1 MSEEQEYPYNTP
13 WERRSRERALLH
25 SCAVNRGP
33 LLRRVLETITKLKPH
48 RSSHSSAT
56 FNVKPATWEEKQR
69 YQESWAP
76 DAKDYREFYAD
87 FLRYYFRYT
96 PKEPSFKFVLDVGCG
111 NYFWRTF
118 RKYLHCFYTGVD
130 PTAKPVIGVDYRV
143 TCDAGE
149 NIMYPAE
156 SFDVVL
162 FVSAI
167 DHVKNVYGALSE
179 IRRVLKATGVV
190 WVAATVFKNRSKVDE
205 NYAREHMRW
214 FTKASLL
221 SLIRDHFQVVK
232 VFKGADS
239 TLYVIAKKKKE

>member
-1 MSEEQEYPYNTP
+1 
-13 WERRSRERALLH
+13 
-25 SCAVNRGP
+25 
-33 LLRRVLETITKLKPH
+33 
-48 RSSHSSAT
+48 
-56 FNVKPATWEEKQR
+56 
-69 YQESWAP
+69 
-76 DAKDYREFYAD
+76 
-87 FLRYYFRYT
+87 
-96 PKEPSFKFVLDVGCG
+96 
-111 NYFWRTF
+111 
-118 RKYLHCFYTGVD
+118 VD

-162 FVSAI
+162 FISAI

-190 WVAATVFKNRSKVDE
+190 WVTATVFKNRSKVDE

-221 SLIRDHFQVVK
+221 SLIRGHFYVLK
-232 VFKGADS
+232 VFRRPDNV
-239 TLYVIAKKKKE
+239 LYVMAKKKEE